1 MICPLLDNLYP
12 RTDVVGIFWL
22 ALVPVELL
30 LKARLR
36 FGIPP
41 EGTRGNF
48 EFSAAKGADSDCRS
62 VLSHLTTQRRRWI
75 MRTLSPGRN
84 AKTRQSASLAVQR
97 LRLSGVVAS
106 KLGADC
112 FYVRKQSIARKLEA
126 GS

>member
-1 MICPLLDNLYP
+1 MLYAGLQSSSPEKVSKPSSMICPLLDNLYP

-41 EGTRGNF
+41 EGTCGNF

-62 VLSHLTTQRRRWI
+62 VPSHLTTQRRRWI
-75 MRTLSPGRN
+75 MRTLSPVE
-84 AKTRQSASLAVQR
+84 TL
-97 LRLSGVVAS
+97 
-106 KLGADC
+106 KLDR
-112 FYVRKQSIARKLEA
+112 VRV
-126 GS
+126 